1 MTNTTFTQIS
11 ESGSGRP
18 VLLLHGGGGPFT
30 VASLAAHL
38 SKSAQ
43 VIAPTHPGFNG
54 TERPAHIDSVRAL
67 AAEYIKYLADEDLR
81 DVLVVGSSVGGWI
94 AAEIAL
100 ADTEHRVTG
109 LVPIN
114 AAGFAVPGNSVR
126 DISGMSPQE
135 LAQYSFHDPSKLRVP
150 PPTPEGLAIA
160 KGNAATLAAL
170 SVDPAPTFLSRAGGI
185 STPTLVIWGE
195 SDRVVD
201 LAYGRAF
208 ADAIPGAEFVV
219 IPEAGHLPH
228 LENPA
233 AVFAELDAFAARTSV
248 TD

>member
-38 SKSAQ
+38 AESAH

-54 TERPAHIDSVRAL
+54 TERPANIDSVKAL
-67 AAEYIKYLADEDLR
+67 AAEYAQYIADADLR

-100 ADTEHRVTG
+100 ADTDGRVAG
-109 LVPIN
+109 VVPIN
-114 AAGFAVPGNSVR
+114 AAGFTVPGNPVR
-126 DISGMSPQE
+126 DISGMTPQE

-160 KGNAATLAAL
+160 KANAATLAAL
-170 SVDPAPTFLSRAGGI
+170 SVDPEPTFLSRAGGI
-185 STPTLVIWGE
+185 TAPTLILWGE

-201 LAYGRAF
+201 LDYGRAL
-208 ADAIPGAEFVV
+208 AAAIPGAEFVV

-228 LENPA
+228 LENPT
-233 AVFAELDAFAARTSV
+233 AVFAALDAFALAHV
-248 TD
+248 